1 MDTMKRLSLISL
13 LLSFG
18 LGVWADNNI
27 TLSNV
32 QGTAGAEVTVS
43 VAMTNSDAVSALQ
56 LSIPLD
62 GNLSFVQNSLKA
74 GTRLNGH
81 SISGG
86 VRDGMLNLM
95 VYSTTMA
102 AIKGNEGEVCSF
114 KLLLG
119 DTPGT
124 FSLTPSKTT
133 LTGTNGN
140 TLIVSATLGTIEIR
154 GAKVEVN
161 NKILDFGRVAIN
173 KSSQRS
179 VWVENVG
186 NETLT
191 ISEIAFSSSA
201 FSTTTTLPKIINAG
215 NREWID
221 VTCKPTTLGDI
232 DEEMTLVSNSA
243 SGNSTIRLTA
253 SPYAQNEIRL
263 GDASG
268 MTDEEVTVPVI
279 LNNADAINGFQL
291 EIKIP
296 NELEYVDG
304 SFVLSNRKQDHVATT
319 SLTGE
324 ILNIVAYSPTD
335 KPFAGNEGEI
345 GSFKVKIVGSDNTN
359 LNIDNAKLA
368 SNVDGKTTDV
378 LSGKS
383 GCTIYIESPNMY
395 VNRTLDFGRIS
406 IIEEDKQK
414 SYTIRNW
421 GSAPLTISA
430 ITFANGLFSIK
441 EKMPIT
447 IEPSSE
453 KTIMVVCEA
462 KEAGDIST
470 NMEIYSNDPQKRL
483 FIVKIAGSIIAPDYL
498 TGTIEANR
506 IGVNLHLSL
515 DNYSNIFGIQ
525 FDINTTDNFTA
536 SADNVIITERGKN
549 LSVNINPVSEGKL
562 RVVAYVKN
570 DQFISSGNSMIM
582 TIKLVPKEVLPEGN
596 YNIGLSDILLGSK
609 GLENVYAG
617 EDITIGFGVNGVV
630 PGDANKDGKLG
641 IGDIIAIKNIMA
653 GKPDGYDTNAADAN
667 QDSFLNGEDI
677 NVVLNFMAGY

>member
-102 AIKGNEGEVCSF
+102 AIKGNKGEVCSF

-133 LTGTNGN
+133 LTGKNGK

-154 GAKVEVN
+154 GAKIEVD
-161 NKILDFGRVAIN
+161 NKKLDFGRVAIN

-191 ISEIAFSSSA
+191 ISKIAFSSSV
-201 FSTTTTLPKIINAG
+201 FSTTKTLPMIIDAG
-215 NREWID
+215 SREWIY
-221 VTCKPTTLGDI
+221 VTCEPTILGDI
-232 DEEMTLVSNSA
+232 DEEMTIVSNST

-263 GDASG
+263 DDASG

-304 SFVLSNRKQDHVATT
+304 SFVLSNRKQDHVATA
-319 SLTGE
+319 SLTGD

-335 KPFAGNEGEI
+335 IPFAGNEGEI
-345 GSFKVKIVGSDNTN
+345 GSFKVKIVGSDNAN
-359 LNIDNAKLA
+359 LIIENAKLA
-368 SNVDGKTTDV
+368 SNVDGKTTNV

-383 GCTIYIESPNMY
+383 GCTLYIESPNMN
-395 VNRTLDFGRIS
+395 VNSTLDFGRIS
-406 IIEEDKQK
+406 IIVEDKQR
-414 SYTIRNW
+414 SFTICNW

-430 ITFANGLFSIK
+430 ITFTNGLFGIK
-441 EKMPIT
+441 EQLPIT
-447 IEPSSE
+447 VEPSSE
-453 KTIMVVCEA
+453 KTITVVCEA

-470 NMEIYSNDPQKRL
+470 NMEIYSNDPQERL
-483 FIVKIAGSIIAPDYL
+483 SIVKINGSIFAPDYL

-506 IGVNLHLSL
+506 IGANLSMSL
-515 DNYSNIFGIQ
+515 NNFSNIYGIQ
-525 FDINTTDNFTA
+525 FDVNTTNDFIA
-536 SADNVIITERGKN
+536 SAENIVLTERGKN
-549 LSVNINPVSEGKL
+549 LSVSINHISERKL
-562 RVVAYVKN
+562 RVMAYVKN
-570 DQFISSGNSMIM
+570 DQYISRGDGKIM

-617 EDITIGFGVNGVV
+617 EDITIDFGVNGVM

-653 GKPDGYDTNAADAN
+653 GKSDGYDTNAADAN
-667 QDSFLNGEDI
+667 HDSIVNTEDI
-677 NVVLNFMAGY
+677 NVILNFMAGY

>member
-32 QGTAGAEVTVS
+32 QGTAGAEVKVR

-124 FSLTPSKTT
+124 ISLTPSKMT
-133 LTGTNGN
+133 LTGNNGN
-140 TLIVSATLGTIEIR
+140 SLMASSSSGTVDIR
-154 GAKVEVN
+154 GAKL
-161 NKILDFGRVAIN
+161 KTSSSMLKFGSVAIN
-173 KSSQRS
+173 GSSQQS
-179 VWVENVG
+179 IWIENVG
-186 NETLT
+186 NEPLN
-191 ISEIAFSSSA
+191 ISEISFSSSV
-201 FSTTTTLPKIINAG
+201 FSTDATLPFIINAG
-215 NREWID
+215 NSEWIG
-221 VTCKPTTLGDI
+221 VNCKPTTLGDI
-232 DEEMTLVSNSA
+232 DEEMTIISNSV
-243 SGNSTIRLTA
+243 SGNSTTQLVAT
-253 SPYAQNEIRL
+253 PYAQNEIRL
-263 GDASG
+263 GYASG

-304 SFVLSNRKQDHVATT
+304 SFVLSNRKQDHVAMA
-319 SLTGE
+319 SLTE
-324 ILNIVAYSPTD
+324 DILSIVVYSPTD

-345 GSFKVKIVGSDNTN
+345 GSFKVKIVGSNN
-359 LNIDNAKLA
+359 AKLNIENAKLA
-368 SNVDGKTTDV
+368 SNVDGKTTNV

-406 IIEEDKQK
+406 IIEEDKQR
-414 SYTIRNW
+414 SFTIRNW
-421 GSAPLTISA
+421 GSASLTISA
-430 ITFANGLFSIK
+430 ITFTNGLFGIK
-441 EKMPIT
+441 EQLPIT
-447 IEPSSE
+447 VDPSSE
-453 KTIMVVCEA
+453 KTITVMCEA

-483 FIVKIAGSIIAPDYL
+483 SIVKISGSVFAPDYL

-506 IGVNLHLSL
+506 IGANLSISL
-515 DNYSNIFGIQ
+515 NNYSNIYGIQ
-525 FDINTTDNFTA
+525 FDVNTANDFNA
-536 SADNVIITERGKN
+536 SAENMVLTERGKN
-549 LSVNINPVSEGKL
+549 LSVSINPINERKL
-562 RVVAYVKN
+562 RVMAYVKN
-570 DQFISSGNSMIM
+570 GQYISRRDGKIM

-596 YNIGLSDILLGSK
+596 YNIGLSNILLGSK

-617 EDITIGFGVNGVV
+617 EDITIDFGVNGVV

-653 GKPDGYDTNAADAN
+653 GKSDGYDTNAADAN
-667 QDSFLNGEDI
+667 QDSIVNTEDI
-677 NVVLNFMAGY
+677 NVILNFMAGY